1 MDLANR
7 AYKLR
12 ESPIGLN
19 NNMVI
24 RVGDIHM
31 SFSVLHCI
39 GKTVEGSGLDTCAID
54 SGTYSE
60 LRSGESLERKCTKE
74 ALNTTR
80 SITLPPWPY

>member
-12 ESPIGLN
+12 ESPTGLN
-19 NNMVI
+19 NNWVI

-54 SGTYSE
+54 SGTYSAAA
-60 LRSGESLERKCTKE
+60 LRGIFGEKMYKIGVE
-74 ALNTTR
+74 
-80 SITLPPWPY
+80 YH